1 MKSLQEFKTVV
12 VEEEKQDFTKFDTL
26 VRAGLA
32 NKSQIQRLHK
42 ILDKMSEER
51 PVFSPQDRQIMQG
64 LFNKMVDLITGNKQI
79 FQQTRRAVN
88 EEEDLEEGVVAT
100 SDYKISKNGR
110 KYKAHRVHIGNDAS
124 KTTEDDASKTT
135 EDDED
140 QFNKVSQV
148 KESLTDIP
156 LRNDPPFTLVLKRKA
171 IRMYPNDTKI
181 ALYYSD
187 RLKTY
192 FSVPYSNIEGNV
204 QGPIM
209 AKEQVENT
217 FKQLK
222 EGVIYHKNGKS
233 STIDE
238 QTSEML
244 LNVYISLNESNQQK
258 FEMLINSNS
267 NGLQKA
273 IEFCTK

>member
-1 MKSLQEFKTVV
+1 MKSMKSLQDFKSIII
-12 VEEEKQDFTKFDTL
+12 EEEKQDYTKFDTL

-42 ILDKMSEER
+42 ILDKMGEER

-64 LFNKMVDLITGNKQI
+64 LFNKMVELITGNKQI

-100 SDYKISKNGR
+100 SDYKISKTGR
-110 KYKAHRVHIGNDAS
+110 KYRAHHIHFG
-124 KTTEDDASKTT
+124 TGEDSKTT

-140 QFNKVSQV
+140 QFNKIGQV
-148 KESLTDIP
+148 KESVTDIP
-156 LRNDPPFTLVLKRKA
+156 LKSDPPFTLVLKRKA
-171 IRMYPNDTKI
+171 IRLYPNDTKI

-192 FSVPYSNIEGNV
+192 FSVPYSNIEGQV

-209 AKEQVENT
+209 AREQTESSLSE
-217 FKQLK
+217 QIK
-222 EGVIYHKNGKS
+222 EGIIYHKNGTQS
-233 STIDE
+233 EINE
-238 QTSEML
+238 QTGDL
-244 LNVYISLNESNQQK
+244 LINVYNSLNENNKQK
-258 FEMLINSNS
+258 FESLIVSNI
-267 NGLQKA
+267 NGLHKA

>member
-1 MKSLQEFKTVV
+1 MKSLQEFKSVLT
-12 VEEEKQDFTKFDTL
+12 EEEKQDYSKFDML

-42 ILDKMSEER
+42 ILEKMGEER

-64 LFNKMVDLITGNKQI
+64 LFNKMIELVTGNKQL
-79 FQQTRRAVN
+79 FQQARRVVR
-88 EEEDLEEGVVAT
+88 EEEELDEGLLAT
-100 SDYKISKNGR
+100 SDFKIGKDGR
-110 KYKAHRVHIGNDAS
+110 KVKSHRVKVGDTVSTIGGDAEEQS
-124 KTTEDDASKTT
+124 ARY
-135 EDDED
+135 
-140 QFNKVSQV
+140 
-148 KESLTDIP
+148 ESVNEALTDIP
-156 LRNDPPFTLVLKRKA
+156 LRGEPPFTLVLKRKA

-192 FSVPYSNIEGNV
+192 FSVPYSNVEGQV

-209 AKEQVENT
+209 AKEQVDSVFE
-217 FKQLK
+217 QLK
-222 EGVIYHKNGKS
+222 EGNVYHKNGKTS
-233 STIDE
+233 QVDE
-238 QTSEML
+238 QTYDL
-244 LNVYISLNESNQQK
+244 LLSVYNSLNEANQQK
-258 FEMLINSNS
+258 FETLIVSNP